1 MVPPGATPPL
11 APSGPVPS
19 PRQWRWHQLE
29 FYGFLHFTTNTFTD
43 KEWGYGDEPPE
54 IFDPTD
60 FDADAV
66 VTVAREAGMRGLVLT
81 CKHHDG
87 FCLWPSAHTEHSVKN
102 SPWRNGRGDV
112 VREVA
117 DACQRQGLLFGI
129 YLSPWDR
136 NHADYGTPAYLDY
149 YRAQL
154 RELLTNYGPIFEVWH
169 DGANGGDGYYGGADE
184 KRTIDKFT
192 YYDWENTWAIVR
204 ELQPDAVIFTDVGPD
219 IRWVGNESGTGGETT
234 WLTLNTEGW
243 CPGFAVQ
250 QELNTGHE
258 DGAVWLPPEVDVSIR
273 PGWFYHARE
282 DGRVRTVRN
291 LVDMYY
297 QSVGRSGSWHL
308 NLPPDRRGHI
318 HETDVSRLHTLRQIL
333 DQTFAN
339 DLTAAATASANQI
352 RSEAYAP
359 ANVLTDDPDTYWAT
373 GDDLRSATLALDLG
387 EPRTFDQV
395 LIQEPV
401 RLGQRVRAWAFDAL
415 VDGQWQEVAAAT
427 TIGYKR
433 LARFSPVSAQ
443 HVRLRILDAKACPLI
458 SRIGLFLAPRFA
470 AEPTIQRAADGTM
483 RFEAPEEV
491 LVRYTLDGTEP
502 TTASPVYEAPFALPD
517 GGVVMASVLAEDNPD
532 VLVPEGRATARATFG
547 LAKSAW
553 SVLAPPAGADA
564 LIDDDPQTMWHTAAG
579 EWDVCI
585 DLGETVAVGA
595 LAYLPPQVTRKAD
608 GFVQVCR
615 WYVSATPDQWGEPV
629 AELRCDNVVNNP
641 LEQRVAI
648 ATQAGRYVRVEVL
661 ATTSDAPQ
669 AVFGGLNVYR
679 DGTA

>member
-1 MVPPGATPPL
+1 MVPPGATPPP

-43 KEWGYGDEPPE
+43 KEWGYGDESPE
-54 IFDPTD
+54 IFNPTD

-339 DLTAAATASANQI
+339 DLTAAATATADQI
-352 RSEAYAP
+352 RGEAYAP

-470 AEPTIQRAADGTM
+470 AEPTIHRAADGTM

>member
-1 MVPPGATPPL
+1 MVPPGATPPP

-43 KEWGYGDEPPE
+43 KEWGYGDESPE
-54 IFDPTD
+54 IFNPTD

-204 ELQPDAVIFTDVGPD
+204 ELQPDAVVFTDVGPD

-339 DLTAAATASANQI
+339 DLTAAATATADQI
-352 RSEAYAP
+352 RGEAYAP

>member
-1 MVPPGATPPL
+1 MVPPGATPPP

-43 KEWGYGDEPPE
+43 KEWGYGDESPE
-54 IFDPTD
+54 IFNPTD

-204 ELQPDAVIFTDVGPD
+204 ELQPDAVVFTDVGPD

>member
-1 MVPPGATPPL
+1 
-11 APSGPVPS
+11 
-19 PRQWRWHQLE
+19 
-29 FYGFLHFTTNTFTD
+29 
-43 KEWGYGDEPPE
+43 
-54 IFDPTD
+54 
-60 FDADAV
+60 
-66 VTVAREAGMRGLVLT
+66 
-81 CKHHDG
+81 
-87 FCLWPSAHTEHSVKN
+87 
-102 SPWRNGRGDV
+102 
-112 VREVA
+112 
-117 DACQRQGLLFGI
+117 
-129 YLSPWDR
+129 
-136 NHADYGTPAYLDY
+136 
-149 YRAQL
+149 
-154 RELLTNYGPIFEVWH
+154 
-169 DGANGGDGYYGGADE
+169 NGGDGYYGGADE

-204 ELQPDAVIFTDVGPD
+204 ELQPDAVVFTDVGPD

-339 DLTAAATASANQI
+339 DLTAAATATADQI
-352 RSEAYAP
+352 RGEAYAP

-470 AEPTIQRAADGTM
+470 AEPTIHRAADGTM

>member
-1 MVPPGATPPL
+1 MVPPGATPPP

-43 KEWGYGDEPPE
+43 KEWGYGDESPE
-54 IFDPTD
+54 IFNPTD

-117 DACQRQGLLFGI
+117 NACQRQGLLFGI

-204 ELQPDAVIFTDVGPD
+204 ELQPDAVVFTDVGPD

-339 DLTAAATASANQI
+339 DLTAAATATADQI
-352 RSEAYAP
+352 RGEAYAP

-415 VDGQWQEVAAAT
+415 VDGQWQEVATAT

-470 AEPTIQRAADGTM
+470 AEPTIHRAADGTM

-517 GGVVMASVLAEDNPD
+517 GGVVTASVLAEDNPD

-564 LIDDDPQTMWHTAAG
+564 LIDDDPQTAWHTAAG
-579 EWDVCI
+579 EWNVCI

>member
-43 KEWGYGDEPPE
+43 KEWGYGDESPE
-54 IFDPTD
+54 IFNPTD

-117 DACQRQGLLFGI
+117 NACQRQGLLFGI

>member
-43 KEWGYGDEPPE
+43 KEWGYGDESPE
-54 IFDPTD
+54 IFNPTD

-339 DLTAAATASANQI
+339 DLTAAATATADQI
-352 RSEAYAP
+352 RGEAYAP

-415 VDGQWQEVAAAT
+415 VDGQWREVATAT

>member
-1 MVPPGATPPL
+1 MVPPGATPPP

-117 DACQRQGLLFGI
+117 NACQRQGLLFGI

-339 DLTAAATASANQI
+339 DLTAAATATADQI
-352 RSEAYAP
+352 RGEAYAP

-579 EWDVCI
+579 EWNVCI

>member
-117 DACQRQGLLFGI
+117 NACQRQGLLFGI

-204 ELQPDAVIFTDVGPD
+204 ELQPDAVVFTDVGPD

-339 DLTAAATASANQI
+339 DLTAAATATADQI
-352 RSEAYAP
+352 RGEAYAP

-415 VDGQWQEVAAAT
+415 VDGQWQEVATAT

-579 EWDVCI
+579 EWNVCI

>member
-415 VDGQWQEVAAAT
+415 VDGQWQEVATAT

>member
-1 MVPPGATPPL
+1 MVPPGATPPP

-43 KEWGYGDEPPE
+43 KEWGYGDESPE
-54 IFDPTD
+54 IFNPTD

-339 DLTAAATASANQI
+339 DLTAAATATADQI
-352 RSEAYAP
+352 RGEAYAP